1 MSAAPEAQLAL
12 SLKPAHNPWA
22 VAFTVTLATFM
33 EILDTSI
40 ANVALPHIAGGLS
53 ASVDESTWVLT
64 SYLVANA
71 IVLPL
76 SAWLASRFG
85 RKNFYMTCVALFTLS
100 SFMCGIAPTLSGL
113 VLFRVIQGA
122 GGGGLQPSEQAI
134 LADTFPPDQFGMA
147 FAVYGM
153 AVVLAPVI
161 GPTLGGFIV
170 DHFNWRWIF
179 FINIPV
185 GITSLILSYRMIEDS
200 PYLAEQRKTAKRV
213 GIDYTGLGFVV
224 VGLACLQVVL
234 DKGQEED
241 WLASHLV
248 VYLSATAVIALVSFV
263 IWEWRRE
270 YPILEVR
277 LFRERS
283 FALAALMMFVLGF
296 GLYGT
301 TVLLPL
307 YTQQLLG
314 YPAETA
320 GMVLSPGGLAT
331 IAVMPLVGALISR
344 VQARW
349 LIAFGF
355 AITALAMFHMVNINP
370 HIDYWTAMNYRI
382 YQSIG
387 LAFLFVPITTIAYAG
402 IPQSK
407 NNQVSSIVN
416 LGRNVG
422 GSVGIAMVTTI
433 LARRSQTH
441 QHQLIFHL
449 SGYDRALQDAIAG
462 MTSMFVDRGYSP
474 ADAAQQSYGQLYR
487 LLQFH
492 SAALAYV
499 DAVWLMAIAACCMIP
514 LVLLMKKNDPR
525 AASMA
530 AH

>member
-1 MSAAPEAQLAL
+1 
-12 SLKPAHNPWA
+12 
-22 VAFTVTLATFM
+22 
-33 EILDTSI
+33 
-40 ANVALPHIAGGLS
+40 
-53 ASVDESTWVLT
+53 
-64 SYLVANA
+64 
-71 IVLPL
+71 
-76 SAWLASRFG
+76 
-85 RKNFYMTCVALFTLS
+85 
-100 SFMCGIAPTLSGL
+100 
-113 VLFRVIQGA
+113 
-122 GGGGLQPSEQAI
+122 
-134 LADTFPPDQFGMA
+134 
-147 FAVYGM
+147 
-153 AVVLAPVI
+153 
-161 GPTLGGFIV
+161 
-170 DHFNWRWIF
+170 
-179 FINIPV
+179 
-185 GITSLILSYRMIEDS
+185 
-200 PYLAEQRKTAKRV
+200 
-213 GIDYTGLGFVV
+213 
-224 VGLACLQVVL
+224 
-234 DKGQEED
+234 
-241 WLASHLV
+241 
-248 VYLSATAVIALVSFV
+248 
-263 IWEWRRE
+263 
-270 YPILEVR
+270 
-277 LFRERS
+277 
-283 FALAALMMFVLGF
+283 
-296 GLYGT
+296 
-301 TVLLPL
+301 
-307 YTQQLLG
+307 
-314 YPAETA
+314 
-320 GMVLSPGGLAT
+320 MVLSPGGLAT